1 MASPIELLMH
11 SSSAEATDALAFQ
24 LGQRLHA
31 GSVLCIDGELGAG
44 KTLFVKGLARGLGID
59 EPVDSPTFTLM
70 NQYEGRLTLYHL
82 DAWMQGR
89 ERAFLEGGGEECLHG
104 GGVTAIEWG
113 GRVLDLL
120 PRPLVWIEL
129 EHRSPEE
136 RQIRMRVV
144 SAAEGAGSEEE
155 EHLEAAI
162 AGLEPSSIHE
172 QLACLSRTQDP

>member
-1 MASPIELLMH
+1 MASPLERFML

-31 GSVLCIDGELGAG
+31 GTVVCLDGELGAG

-89 ERAFLEGGGEECLHG
+89 ERAFLEGGGEECLQG
-104 GGVTAIEWG
+104 DGVTAIEWG

-136 RQIRMRVV
+136 RQIRIRVV
-144 SAAEGAGSEEE
+144 SAVEEPGSGEEE
-155 EHLEAAI
+155 RLQGVV
-162 AGLEPSSIHE
+162 AGLEPRAIHDH
-172 QLACLSRTQDP
+172 LVCLSPPQDP

>member
-1 MASPIELLMH
+1 MASSIECTML
-11 SSSAEATDALAFQ
+11 SSSPEATDALAFQ
-24 LGQRLHA
+24 FGQKLSA
-31 GSVLCIDGELGAG
+31 GTVLCIDGELGAG
-44 KTLFVKGLARGLGID
+44 KTLFVKGLARGLGVE

-89 ERAFLEGGGEECLHG
+89 ERAFLEGGGEDCLHAE
-104 GGVTAIEWG
+104 GVTAIEWG

-136 RQIRMRVV
+136 RQIRVRVV
-144 SAAEGAGSEEE
+144 SAVDGAGSALQER
-155 EHLEAAI
+155 LEAVVGGLDPNAI
-162 AGLEPSSIHE
+162 HGNLVS
-172 QLACLSRTQDP
+172 L